1 MNLRV
6 GKLTCVQGT
15 VCIFDWAVQNKH
27 QRVFLLGWSF
37 LFKFCTKGWEALDLV
52 AICTVMTDQ
61 QTGGQQIVFCLLQQQ
76 NARASNYIRRLNVDK
91 NNKPTIISKINEPC
105 FHAMYNLSLELTA
118 AGLW

>member
-1 MNLRV
+1 MNLHV

-15 VCIFDWAVQNKH
+15 VCRFDWAVQNKH
-27 QRVFLLGWSF
+27 QRVFLLGRSF
-37 LFKFCTKGWEALDLV
+37 LFKFCTKGWEAVVLV

-91 NNKPTIISKINEPC
+91 NNNKTHNYFKNK
-105 FHAMYNLSLELTA
+105 
-118 AGLW
+118 